1 MLNQTQSK
9 LICLSKP
16 KWVSCEIEYRTA
28 EKWKSMLIKMWFLLL
43 TTLGSRTPNLVEWY
57 LININLKFIIL
68 IKSQFQMS
76 SDKGM
81 TVNSKCIRRS
91 DSNVKPSSTQTNES
105 DKSCNVGCFS
115 MQSKYSQVYFS
126 RIVGC
131 SQEGQ

>member
-43 TTLGSRTPNLVEWY
+43 TTPGSRTPNLVEWY

-68 IKSQFQMS
+68 FRVSFRCLPIKAWQWIANVFAGQTAMS
-76 SDKGM
+76 
-81 TVNSKCIRRS
+81 NHRPH
-91 DSNVKPSSTQTNES
+91 KPMNQTKVAMLVASRYKANTLR
-105 DKSCNVGCFS
+105 
-115 MQSKYSQVYFS
+115 YLS